1 MQVFCTFDR
10 YTCLQKQKT
19 EENNSMKAET
29 TVQKAFYSGGEPE
42 NCYLF
47 SPSLCKRRDIGSKS
61 YYVRRYF
68 KGGTDFGKT
77 MEALAVKNTYKKA
90 R

>member
-1 MQVFCTFDR
+1 MTVTLVYKNR
-10 YTCLQKQKT
+10 KL
-19 EENNSMKAET
+19 EEDNSMKAET

-47 SPSLCKRRDIGSKS
+47 SPSLSKRRDIGGKS

-68 KGGTDFGKT
+68 KGGTDFWKT

>member
-1 MQVFCTFDR
+1 
-10 YTCLQKQKT
+10 
-19 EENNSMKAET
+19 MKAET

-68 KGGTDFGKT
+68 NGGKDFEQT
-77 MEALAVKNTYKKA
+77 MKSIAVQRTMKNV